1 MTGMAQ
7 SETREVNE
15 SRAHVLLAG
24 GGTGGHVFPALA
36 VGEELAR
43 RGCAVSFAGGDGFEA
58 KLVPERGLRFHQ
70 LPARPVLGRSVGSK
84 ISALI
89 TVFRGAL
96 AARRIIRR
104 EGVDAVLGTGGYA
117 SIPGVVGGFLAG
129 APVLLLEP
137 NAKPGFANRSVSRW
151 AAGAAV
157 AFEATCEHFRCP
169 CRVTG
174 VPVRPEFFD
183 VPEAV
188 PNPEP
193 PHPVR
198 LLVLGGSQGALSV
211 NLAMPLVLGEWL
223 GELPEPNGSGPA
235 LSVVHQ
241 TGAAHLEATREA
253 YEEAGIDTDRGGG
266 RVRLVPFIEDMA
278 GAMAEA
284 DLLISRAGALTVSEI
299 AASGRAAVFVPLA
312 LAEGHQ
318 RDNARALEA
327 AGGARVV
334 VAPHEAEPLAEAL
347 RPVLE
352 ELLADPEGLCA
363 MGGACRGSARAGA
376 TAAIAD
382 WLLELVG
389 AGDTGGAG

>member
-1 MTGMAQ
+1 MNGMA
-7 SETREVNE
+7 RDE
-15 SRAHVLLAG
+15 SGAHVLLAG

-58 KLVPERGLRFHQ
+58 KLVPERGLPFHQ
-70 LPARPVLGRSVGSK
+70 LPARPVLGRSLGAK
-84 ISALI
+84 ISALV

-96 AARRIIRR
+96 AARKIIRR

-183 VPEAV
+183 VPDAV
-188 PNPEP
+188 WSAQP
-193 PHPVR
+193 PRPVR

-211 NLAMPLVLGEWL
+211 NLAMPLVLGGL
-223 GELPEPNGSGPA
+223 LDRDGSGRG
-235 LSVVHQ
+235 LDVVHQ
-241 TGAAHLEATREA
+241 TGDGHLEATRAA
-253 YEEAGIDTDRGGG
+253 YEAAGVDMK
-266 RVRLVPFIEDMA
+266 RVTLVPFIEDMA
-278 GAMAEA
+278 GAMAAA

-312 LAEGHQ
+312 LAGGHQ
-318 RDNARALEA
+318 RANARALET

-352 ELLADPEGLCA
+352 ELLADPAGLCA

-382 WLLELVG
+382 WLMEL
-389 AGDTGGAG
+389 AGSTSAGSAGIGDNA